1 MSTTAVDVSNSRM
14 CADSSNQQQVDQHL
28 HSLQSAIASL
38 VADAGEADSIRKV
51 GRRRFLKLTGIAGGG
66 FALATCLPAQRVR
79 ADDAASGEQLVL
91 NAFVEVNL
99 DGKVTIY
106 AHTPEMGQG
115 VKTSL
120 PMIIAEE
127 MGADWEDVTVVRAP
141 VNERKYGTQRAGGS
155 TSTPREWNP
164 MRRAGAAARTLFINA
179 AAKQMGVAPAELYTA
194 HSNVVHKGSGESLPF
209 SALVAQA
216 AQEKMPNVA
225 SLTFKDRKDYF
236 LLGKYISGVDNPAL
250 VTGEPLFGLDVQ
262 LPNMLHAVFVKCP
275 AFYGKVVSANLETI
289 KSLPGVVDAFV
300 VKGND
305 DAEELL
311 DGVAIVAQSTW
322 QALQARNRL
331 KVEWDE
337 SNASKDD
344 WNVLQTQATKIA
356 QGDGARQI
364 TAVGNVAAEFDNPNN
379 KVVQSFY
386 THPYVAHACMEP
398 MNCTAHYRAE
408 SNTLEVWSP
417 TQAPGRIPPAAQR
430 VLGIPEDN
438 VTVHQRRMGGAFGRR
453 GRVDFSLEAAAIS
466 KRVNAPVK
474 VTWAREDDMT
484 HDLYRGGGFFAF
496 KGAVDRQGKL
506 VAMQTHL
513 IGAGMNGRANTGTSL
528 SAAEF
533 PALCLKNYR
542 SAVTLQETLT
552 PCGAWRAP
560 GSNVTAWGMQSFL
573 AEMAH
578 AAGRD
583 YVEFLLEIMG
593 EPRWFKPGNVRSL
606 NTGRAAGVIKLAA
619 EKAGWGKYLPKGR
632 GMGMAFHFC
641 HAAHVAEVAEIS
653 VDADKRITVHNITV
667 AVDIGPIVNRS
678 GATAQVEGAITDGFS
693 TMMGL
698 QVTFKNGRIQEN
710 NFHQYP
716 MLRIAKAPTIDVHF
730 IESDYDPTGVGE
742 PALPPIAPAIAN
754 AIFAVTGQRVRSM
767 PLSKEGYTV

>member
-1 MSTTAVDVSNSRM
+1 MPSIADVLSRQ
-14 CADSSNQQQVDQHL
+14 SSANHTGDEQRL
-28 HSLQSAIASL
+28 YSLQSAVDAFASKKSS
-38 VADAGEADSIRKV
+38 AGEVRKV
-51 GRRRFLKLTGIAGGG
+51 GRRHFLKLTGVAGGG
-66 FALATCLPAQRVR
+66 FALATCLPVPQTQAV
-79 ADDAASGEQLVL
+79 DTASGKQLVL
-91 NAFVEVNL
+91 NAFVEVDL
-99 DGKVTIY
+99 DGRVTIY

-127 MGADWEDVTVVRAP
+127 MGADWDDVTVVRAP
-141 VNERKYGTQRAGGS
+141 VNEGKYGTQRAGGS

-164 MRRAGAAARTLFINA
+164 MRRAGAAARALFINA
-179 AAKQMGVAPAELYTA
+179 AAKQLGVAPSELYTA
-194 HSNVVHKGSGESLPF
+194 HSKVIHKSRGDSLPF
-209 SALVAQA
+209 SALVAKA
-216 AQEKMPNVA
+216 AQETLPDVA
-225 SLTFKDRKDYF
+225 ALTFKDRKDYF

-250 VTGEPLFGLDVQ
+250 VTGEPLFGMDVQ
-262 LPNMLHAVFVKCP
+262 LPNMLHAVFIKSP
-275 AFYGKVVSANLETI
+275 AFYGKVASANLEQI
-289 KSLPGVVDAFV
+289 KAMPGVVDAFV
-300 VKGND
+300 IEGNND
-305 DAEELL
+305 IEELL
-311 DGVAIVAQSTW
+311 DGVAIVAKSTW
-322 QALQARNRL
+322 QAFQAKNRL
-331 KVEWDE
+331 QVQWDE
-337 SNASKDD
+337 SSASKDD
-344 WNVLQTQATKIA
+344 WETLQAQAVKIA

-364 TAVGNVAAEFDNPNN
+364 TAVGNVNAEFDNPNN
-379 KVVQSFY
+379 KVIESFY

-408 SNTLEVWSP
+408 SNSLAVWSP
-417 TQAPGRIPPAAQR
+417 TQAPARIPEAVQR
-430 VLGIPEDN
+430 VLGIPENN

-466 KRVNAPVK
+466 KRMNAPVK
-474 VTWAREDDMT
+474 VTWTREDDMA

-496 KGAVDRQGKL
+496 KGAVNSQGEL

-513 IGAGMNGRANTGTSL
+513 IGAGMNGRAQTGTGL

-542 SAVTLQETLT
+542 SAITLQETLV

-560 GSNVTAWGMQSFL
+560 ASNVTAWGIQSFL
-573 AEMAH
+573 AE
-578 AAGRD
+578 AAYAAKRD
-583 YVEFLLEIMG
+583 YVELLLEIMG
-593 EPRWFKPGNVRSL
+593 EPRWFEPGNTRSL
-606 NTGRAAGVIKLAA
+606 NTGRAIGVITLAA

-641 HAAHVAEVAEIS
+641 HAGHIAEVAEVS
-653 VDADKRITVHNITV
+653 VDADKRITVHNITA
-667 AVDIGPIVNRS
+667 AVDIGPVINRS

-698 QVTFKNGRIQEN
+698 QVTFKNGRVQEN

-716 MLRIAKAPTIDVHF
+716 MLRIAKAPKVDVHF

-754 AIFAVTGQRVRSM
+754 AIFAATGQRVRSM